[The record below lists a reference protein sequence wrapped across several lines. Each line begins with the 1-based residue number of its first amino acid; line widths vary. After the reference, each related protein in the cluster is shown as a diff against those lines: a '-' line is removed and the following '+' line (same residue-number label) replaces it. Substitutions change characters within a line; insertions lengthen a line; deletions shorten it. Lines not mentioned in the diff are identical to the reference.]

1 VKFLKWQRLWRK
13 ASMSWE
19 EGQEQKEFQD
29 EEEAVIL
36 QENF

>member
-1 VKFLKWQRLWRK
+1 
-13 ASMSWE
+13 MSWE

-36 QENF
+36 QENL